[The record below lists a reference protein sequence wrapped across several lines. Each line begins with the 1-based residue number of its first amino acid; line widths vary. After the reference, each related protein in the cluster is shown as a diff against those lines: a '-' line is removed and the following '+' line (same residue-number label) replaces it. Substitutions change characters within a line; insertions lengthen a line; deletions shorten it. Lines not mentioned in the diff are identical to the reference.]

1 MGFTAVLKA
10 LSIWALK
17 IVGCLGLTFLTIFL
31 FGSLMVLLFYWF
43 KKFRM
48 QLLKHELSTR
58 RQLSSAA
65 WFCSETIRHNRH
77 LKSVNRKLRDENA
90 QLKTTNEYLMSYQRS
105 QRLVAELENGKGERT
120 TIFTQ
125 NERNK

>member
-1 MGFTAVLKA
+1 MTYTAVLKVLA
-10 LSIWALK
+10 IWAIKL
-17 IVGCLGLTFLTIFL
+17 VGLAGLVLLAFVL
-31 FGSLMVLLFYWF
+31 FGTVVVLLSFYF
-43 KKFRM
+43 KKLRM
-48 QLLKHELSTR
+48 QLLRHELSTR

-90 QLKTTNEYLMSYQRS
+90 QLKITNEYLMSYQRS

-120 TIFTQ
+120 TIFAQ